1 MGNFCLI
8 ESEVLYL
15 KKVYIDGEH
24 LSLEDV
30 INVARH
36 YYEVAIDKSVLENI
50 ENSRK
55 IVEKFAEEE
64 KVIYGITTGFGE
76 LCNVFI
82 SNDKTEKLQKN
93 LIRSHACGIGDPLDI
108 ETVRAI
114 MLLRANSL
122 VKGFSG
128 IRLSTIQSLIDMINK
143 KVHPIIPEKGSLGA
157 SGDLAPL
164 AHMVLPMIG
173 EGEAY
178 YEGKRLN
185 GKEAMKLAG
194 IDTINL
200 VAKEG
205 LALIN
210 GTQVMTAIGALSIY
224 DSIELL
230 KTADI
235 ISSLSFEALN
245 GVIEAFDERV
255 HNLRPHKGQIGS
267 ANNLRKILEGS
278 KMVSHQGALRVQ
290 DAYSLRC
297 IPQVH
302 GASRDAVNYV
312 EDIIVKEMNAATDNP
327 LIFSKEEEAISAGN
341 FHGQPIA
348 LGMDFLAIALSEI
361 ANISERRIERL
372 VNPKL
377 SGLPPFLIEESGL
390 NSGFMLV
397 QYSAASLVSENKVL
411 AHPASVDSIPSSANQ
426 EDHVSMGT
434 IAARKAKNILNNVQK
449 VLAMEML
456 CACQAID
463 LRGNKGL
470 GKGSKIV
477 YDIVRDKVPKITED
491 RAMYEMI
498 DKCEEILKSGII
510 VKEVEKETGKL
521 F

>member
-1 MGNFCLI
+1 LN
-8 ESEVLYL
+8 
-15 KKVYIDGEH
+15 KVYIDGEH

-30 INVARH
+30 VNVARNF
-36 YYEVAIDKSVLENI
+36 YEVVIDNSVYDKI

-55 IVEKFAEEE
+55 VIEKFATEG
-64 KVIYGITTGFGE
+64 KIVYGVTTGFGE

-82 SNDKTEKLQKN
+82 SNDKTEKLQRN
-93 LIRSHACGIGDPLDI
+93 LIRSHACGVGDPLDI

-122 VKGFSG
+122 VRGFSG
-128 IRLSTIQSLIDMINK
+128 IRLSTVKTLVDMINK
-143 KVHPIIPEKGSLGA
+143 KIHPVIPEKGSLGA

-178 YEGKRLN
+178 YNNQRLS

-194 IDTINL
+194 VDTINL
-200 VAKEG
+200 AAKEG

-210 GTQVMTAIGALSIY
+210 GTQVMTSIGALLVY

-235 ISSLSFEALN
+235 ISSLTFEALS

-255 HNLRPHKGQIGS
+255 HNLRAHRGQIGS

-278 KMVSHQGALRVQ
+278 KMVSHQGELHVQ

-302 GASRDAVNYV
+302 GASSDAVHYV
-312 EDIIVKEMNAATDNP
+312 EDVIEKEMNSVTDNP
-327 LIFSKEEEAISAGN
+327 LIFSNEKEAISAGN

-348 LGMDFLAIALSEI
+348 LSMDFLGIALSEI

-372 VNPKL
+372 VNPNL

-477 YDIVRDKVPKITED
+477 YDIVRDKIPKINED
-491 RAMYEMI
+491 RVMYEVI
-498 DKCEEILKSGII
+498 NKCEDILKSGIT
-510 VKEVEKETGKL
+510 VKEVEKEIGKL